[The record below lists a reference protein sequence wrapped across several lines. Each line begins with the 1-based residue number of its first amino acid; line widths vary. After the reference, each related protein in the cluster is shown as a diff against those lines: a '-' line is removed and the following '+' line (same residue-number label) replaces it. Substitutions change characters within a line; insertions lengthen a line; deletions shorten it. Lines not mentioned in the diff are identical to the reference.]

1 LAWLIFATI
10 ILIAGGVIGS
20 HLGRFREAYT
30 EMTGMMAG
38 MTMGML
44 NGFLLGYAGAAAAA
58 SIFAGTV
65 IGTATGSLFWGNL
78 MGILLG
84 ALMGVYFGRAGGL
97 MGMMDGGMGGV
108 MGGSMGAMLAAMLTF
123 PEGLLL
129 WTAVLLGAV
138 YVVGMA
144 ALVVLIEKSAPGH
157 DALHWLAP
165 YFTRAMAE
173 EADEA
178 QAALGGRQ
186 MPDYYDFLDVEWG
199 ASEAEITDAYIG
211 KLADGDDTELQ
222 WAERALAILTDP
234 RKRAAYDKQLKL
246 SLGRGDCC
254 PPPKRKQGVVDAAT
268 KLPATTITRTAATA
282 VAVKPAK
289 APARVSR
296 EVKSQTKSQVQR
308 VTQNRQARQ
317 TQHTK
322 RRGLGAGPLIGAG
335 LGGLLVVGLFLVW
348 TLTQGSQVEG
358 YTDNGNRLPDDFVA
372 KLQTQAVEAPVS
384 DGKQTLDL
392 AVDAPSMSYKPS
404 VIKVKKGVPVHFKLS
419 AQNGDPGCGRYVG
432 VRGLGVHGIVEPGNI
447 TSMDFTPD
455 RTGIFQINCGMQMMD
470 PGYLIVTQ

>member
-1 LAWLIFATI
+1 MIV
-10 ILIAGGVIGS
+10 LIASGVIGL

-44 NGFLLGYAGAAAAA
+44 NGFLLGYTVAAAAA
-58 SIFAGTV
+58 TIFAGTF

-78 MGILLG
+78 AGILLG

-129 WTAVLLGAV
+129 WTGVLLAVV
-138 YVVGMA
+138 YVVGMG

-157 DALHWLAP
+157 EALHWLAP
-165 YFTRAMAE
+165 HFTRAVAE

-178 QAALGGRQ
+178 EAARIGRQ
-186 MPDYYDFLDVEWG
+186 MPNYYDFFDVEWG
-199 ASEAEITDAYIG
+199 ASEAKITDAYLE
-211 KLADGDDTELQ
+211 KLAEGNEEELR
-222 WAERALAILTDP
+222 WAERALAILTDS
-234 RKRAAYDKQLKL
+234 RKRDIYDKQLKV

-254 PPPKRKQGVVDAAT
+254 PPPKRRKSAGDAAT
-268 KLPATTITRTAATA
+268 PAPTPIATTARSATVTA
-282 VAVKPAK
+282 AVKPAK
-289 APARVSR
+289 ATVTVPVSTKGKSKSAPQSRQNGQSKPARQSR
-296 EVKSQTKSQVQR
+296 QVR
-308 VTQNRQARQ
+308 
-317 TQHTK
+317 K
-322 RRGLGAGPLIGAG
+322 EGIGAGPLMGAA

-348 TLTQGSQVEG
+348 TLMQGSTLEG
-358 YTDNGNRLPDDFVA
+358 YTDNGSRLPDDFVA
-372 KLQTQAVEAPVS
+372 KLETQAVEAPLS
-384 DGKQTLDL
+384 DGKQTLDV
-392 AVDAPSMSYKPS
+392 AVDAPTMSYNPS
-404 VIKVKKGVPVHFKLS
+404 VIKVKKGMPVHFNLS
-419 AQNGDPGCGRYVG
+419 APNGDPGCGRYVG
-432 VRGLGVHGIVEPGNI
+432 VRGLGVHGIVEPGSV

-455 RTGIFQINCGMQMMD
+455 STGVFQINCGMQMMD